1 MILTCRSLDP
11 HYAMR
16 NETQVNGLE
25 IDEVTWQA
33 IITAS
38 LRKLYGLFGEA
49 THFELVKVFNNDPQ
63 LQALIRIQQADES
76 KFINSL
82 MAYTFKLNRFTGG
95 EVEASSHVKVIEI
108 LLD

>member
-11 HYAMR
+11 QYVMR
-16 NETQVNGLE
+16 NETQVKSLE

-38 LRKLYGLFGEA
+38 LRKLYGIFGEA
-49 THFELVKVFNNDPQ
+49 SHFDLVQVFNNDPR
-63 LQALIRIQQADES
+63 LQAIIRIHYADES

-95 EVEASSHVKVIEI
+95 DIEASSHVKVIEI
-108 LLD
+108 LPD

>member
-1 MILTCRSLDP
+1 MDP
-11 HYAMR
+11 QYAMR
-16 NETQVNGLE
+16 NETQVNSLE